1 MWNGK
6 FVLIAGLL
14 CLSICLGSKENED
27 KKLTTWGKVTSCV
40 LATRRVL
47 VVGTW
52 SKVTNHTL
60 NYPEVSQNTISQNI
74 SLKFHSHF
82 NQIFCEKI
90 INSIVFY
97 FGQGRQSQYQI
108 VGIEH
113 FDHEFRPVNATI
125 VKGGIGHRSVSI
137 EIQTQAGCG
146 INSTFVFYTFKKL
159 TF

>member
-6 FVLIAGLL
+6 FVSIAILL
-14 CLSICLGSKENED
+14 CLSICLGNKENED

-47 VVGTW
+47 VGGTW
-52 SKVTNHTL
+52 SQVTNHTL
-60 NYPEVSQNTISQNI
+60 NYPGVSQNI
-74 SLKFHSHF
+74 SLKFHSHL
-82 NQIFCEKI
+82 NWIFCEKI

-113 FDHEFRPVNATI
+113 FDHAFRPVNATI
-125 VKGGIGHRSVSI
+125 VRGGIGHRSVSI
-137 EIQTQAGCG
+137 AIQTQEGCG

>member
-6 FVLIAGLL
+6 FVLIAVLL
-14 CLSICLGSKENED
+14 CLSICLGREENED

-40 LATRRVL
+40 LATRRVRL
-47 VVGTW
+47 GGTR
-52 SKVTNHTL
+52 SQVTNHTF
-60 NYPEVSQNTISQNI
+60 NYPEVSQNILLILNW
-74 SLKFHSHF
+74 
-82 NQIFCEKI
+82 IFCEKI
-90 INSIVFY
+90 KNLIVFY

-137 EIQTQAGCG
+137 EIQTQEGCG